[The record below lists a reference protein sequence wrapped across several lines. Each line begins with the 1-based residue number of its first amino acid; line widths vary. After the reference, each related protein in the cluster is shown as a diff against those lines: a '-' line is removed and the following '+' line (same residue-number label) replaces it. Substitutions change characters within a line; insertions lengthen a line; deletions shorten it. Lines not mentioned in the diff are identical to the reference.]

1 MAIEWPLVLFSLLAG
16 AGGCMFAYVGL
27 SEFTGVTKEQR
38 FKLTITALVITIVGG
53 FCSVA
58 HLAAPQNVM
67 AAVWNLGSFSGISV
81 ELMLIGVA
89 CIVMF
94 AYLVVLKRGAN
105 DTALKVLGALG
116 IVAGLA
122 LGFFTGH
129 GYVIEAQAAWN
140 TEVLPFAYLGTSLA
154 MGAFAYLVAA
164 VAFKADAA
172 DVEKV
177 GVPVCVGALIGA
189 LTSIAYVVAVGFDHA
204 AEAGIVL
211 WGGIIV
217 CGVVITAIC
226 GVLAALKKNIGGA
239 YGVPVVGLLAT
250 LVGGLAL
257 RCFMWV
263 MGGGFLSLF
272 AVASTSRV
280 VFFG

>member
-16 AGGCMFAYVGL
+16 AGGCMFSYVGL
-27 SEFTGVTKEQR
+27 SELLGTVKGQR
-38 FKLTITALVITIVGG
+38 FKLTVIALVITIVGG

-89 CIVMF
+89 CIVMV

-105 DTALKVLGALG
+105 ATALKVLGVLG

-129 GYVIEAQAAWN
+129 GYVIEAQTAWN
-140 TEVLPFAYLGTSLA
+140 TEVLPLAYLGTSLA
-154 MGAFAYLVAA
+154 MGAFAYLTCA
-164 VAFKADAA
+164 VALKADAA
-172 DVEKV
+172 DMERA
-177 GVPVCVGALIGA
+177 GAAVCVGALAGA
-189 LTSIAYVVAVGFDHA
+189 LASAAYIVAVGFDHA
-204 AEAGIVL
+204 AEAGVVL
-211 WGGIIV
+211 WAGIV
-217 CGVVITAIC
+217 ACGIVITAIC
-226 GVLAALKKNIGGA
+226 GVMAALKKNVGGA
-239 YGVPVVGLLAT
+239 LAVPVVGLVAAFI
-250 LVGGLAL
+250 GGLAL
-257 RCFMWV
+257 RCFMWI
-263 MGGGFLSLF
+263 MGGGFLTLF

-280 VFFG
+280 FFG